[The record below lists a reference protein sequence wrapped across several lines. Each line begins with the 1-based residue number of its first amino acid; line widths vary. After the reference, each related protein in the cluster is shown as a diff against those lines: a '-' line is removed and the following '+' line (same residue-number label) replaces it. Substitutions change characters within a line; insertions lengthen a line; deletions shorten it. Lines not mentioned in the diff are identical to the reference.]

1 MPTFFKMI
9 KFMVSCFYT
18 WFMQVKAKTISE
30 IHTEA
35 EKNMKLRPGSTASMR
50 NNRTTSSGPQGSLS
64 PGGYPIN
71 RPGFGGMMPGMPGT
85 RKMPGMPGIIDND
98 SWEVPRSR
106 SMPRGDA
113 SANQYA
119 PRGQPPLVGK
129 SPTLNSRLLPQGT
142 GLISGRPSALLQGS
156 GAPPVRPPTF
166 VDPVARPVVTAPAP
180 VSEKPLA
187 PNAKLNPD
195 ALRRKTISLLEEYFS
210 VRILDEA
217 LQCVEELKSPDYHP
231 EFVKESISLA
241 LEKVPPCVE
250 PVVKLFEYLL
260 AKKVLTARDIETG
273 FSLYASNL
281 DDIGIDL
288 PKAPNNFGEIIGK
301 LVLSGGLDF
310 KVVEEIVKKMEDDM
324 FQKAV
329 VSAASRIVSSDAT
342 A

>member
-1 MPTFFKMI
+1 
-9 KFMVSCFYT
+9 
-18 WFMQVKAKTISE
+18 
-30 IHTEA
+30 
-35 EKNMKLRPGSTASMR
+35 
-50 NNRTTSSGPQGSLS
+50 
-64 PGGYPIN
+64 
-71 RPGFGGMMPGMPGT
+71 MPGMPGT
-85 RKMPGMPGIIDND
+85 RKIPGMPGIIDND
-98 SWEVPRSR
+98 NWEVPRSR

-129 SPTLNSRLLPQGT
+129 SPSINSRLLPQGT

-156 GAPPVRPPTF
+156 SAPPVRPPTF
-166 VDPVARPVVTAPAP
+166 VEPVARPVVTAPAP
-180 VSEKPLA
+180 VVEKPLA

-195 ALRRKTISLLEEYFS
+195 VLRRKTISLLEEYFS

-231 EFVKESISLA
+231 EVVKESISLA

-250 PVVKLFEYLL
+250 PVVKLLEYLL
-260 AKKVLTARDIETG
+260 AKKVLTATDIETG

-329 VSAASRIVSSDAT
+329 VSAASRIVSSDAS